1 VKQIV
6 VPSGTGK
13 GSSDI
18 VRVIYCI
25 LLFPVLLLSFILV
38 FVIVTF
44 GQKKRIQ
51 WFIVAL
57 VNVLAEAFYWQWLA
71 ADERKHDVKMTSR
84 MMEQHMYRKPD
95 RKWKAK
101 WNLFLEIFSV
111 KIA

>member
-1 VKQIV
+1 V

-18 VRVIYCI
+18 VRVMYSII
-25 LLFPVLLLSFILV
+25 LFPVLLFSFILV

-44 GQKKRIQ
+44 WAEKGIQ

-57 VNVLAEAFYWQWLA
+57 VNVPVEAFYRWQLM
-71 ADERKHDVKMTSR
+71 ADECKHDVKMMSQMT
-84 MMEQHMYRKPD
+84 EQLMYGKPD
-95 RKWKAK
+95 GKWIAK

>member
-1 VKQIV
+1 VER
-6 VPSGTGK
+6 TGK

-18 VRVIYCI
+18 VHVIYSI
-25 LLFPVLLLSFILV
+25 LLCPLLLFSFILV

-44 GQKKRIQ
+44 WAEKRIQ

-57 VNVLAEAFYWQWLA
+57 VNVPVEAFYWRRLTE
-71 ADERKHDVKMTSR
+71 DEHKHDVKMTSR
-84 MMEQHMYRKPD
+84 MTEQNMHGKSD
-95 RKWKAK
+95 QKQKAK

>member
-1 VKQIV
+1 VRQTV

-18 VRVIYCI
+18 VRVIYSI
-25 LLFPVLLLSFILV
+25 LLFPVLLFSFVLV

-44 GQKKRIQ
+44 WAEKRIR

-57 VNVLAEAFYWQWLA
+57 LNVPVEGFYWRRLTA
-71 ADERKHDVKMTSR
+71 HERKHDVKMMSR
-84 MMEQHMYRKPD
+84 MTEQHLCGKPD
-95 RKWKAK
+95 RKRKAK
-101 WNLFLEIFSV
+101 WNLFLETFSV